1 MAGAT
6 GGIVLSVLTG
16 KGREE
21 AEQTQGGIITKM
33 FKPLVFLPFALITL
47 SAAEQ
52 GLGGG
57 KSKGKS

>member
-6 GGIVLSVLTG
+6 GGIVLSVLVTG

-21 AEQTQGGIITKM
+21 AEEQTQGGIITKM
-33 FKPLVFLPFALITL
+33 FKAPGFFALITL

-52 GLGGG
+52 GCGGG